1 MVTQVRGAQQKGHAC
16 CFTSRQIFNLVLN
29 ADLELSAEIDAWL
42 TAAAAEDRRAVR
54 HTRAIIAP

>member
-1 MVTQVRGAQQKGHAC
+1 MVTQVRGAQQKGHA